1 MALSISEHFELLCLP
16 FQLTPLMSSVTD
28 ASSALCPHPSLF
40 LLGRLK
46 HAVWAPGATVGE
58 GREQKCCLHVM
69 TENTDT

>member
-1 MALSISEHFELLCLP
+1 
-16 FQLTPLMSSVTD
+16 MSSVTD